1 MESSVCRIVT
11 DTDVTMTS
19 VLYYLWYMMIYSRD
33 LLIDALSASTKNLN
47 VDVQLRSL
55 KLYMMITAIKL
66 YMFKLV

>member
-33 LLIDALSASTKNLN
+33 LLIDALSASTKNHN

-55 KLYMMITAIKL
+55 KLYMMITAIEL